1 LATEVEATMD
11 RRAAAARRRTIPLS
25 GTLAVVMAGLVALTA
40 IDVLAVFWFM
50 TAGTTRDLL
59 ARTAQLGLD
68 SVQARIGDRFT
79 PVEDQLAFLSRQ
91 IASGAV
97 DPADGAALDR
107 LLTGAL
113 AGTPQVRVLSLTA
126 PDGTI
131 RGVTQGPHGAFAFTD
146 TIRTD
151 QERREIEEARG
162 RDESVWGP
170 VYFVPAESMR
180 TSVANLSRPV
190 QAGGRFAGVLR
201 ATITV
206 DALSDHLRTI
216 AQSNPGTTPFILYGR
231 DRVLAHPAMAAQRP
245 ALSPEHPL
253 PRLDE
258 IGDPFLA
265 SLWTEGEAETV
276 GEAGLEARI
285 VRIGDDGR
293 VVLTR
298 TIPNFDPA
306 PLIVGVEVPVAVLD
320 KPDDDLLRAGLAGL
334 AVLLIAILVA
344 IAVSRAIARPVG
356 AMARE
361 VRAVGS
367 LDFASLRPLPGSMFS
382 ELNEQARAYNTML
395 TGLRWLETYVPKSL
409 VRRLLRSGGSGE
421 IASTERV
428 VTVMF
433 TDIVDFTAVAERMP
447 AAEVA
452 AMLNAHFDLLGRCV
466 EAEGGTIDKF
476 IGDCVMAFWG
486 APDDQPDHADR
497 ALRAARAIAAAVS
510 ADNAA
515 RRGRGLAPL
524 RLRIGLHSGPVVAG
538 NIGMSGRSGYT
549 IVGDAVNLGNRL
561 EQLGKVVAPAD
572 EVVVLASGE
581 TVALAAGDRSDL
593 RSLGPQ
599 AVPGR
604 RTEIEIFRLEGPPPA
619 APH

>member
-1 LATEVEATMD
+1 MATEAETTTD
-11 RRAAAARRRTIPLS
+11 RRAVPARRRTIPLS
-25 GTLAVVMAGLVALTA
+25 GTLAVVMAGLVALTT
-40 IDVLAVFWFM
+40 IDVLAVFWCM

-59 ARTAQLGLD
+59 VRTAQLGLD

-79 PVEDQLAFLSRQ
+79 PVEDQLAFLARE
-91 IASGAV
+91 IASGRV
-97 DPADGAALDR
+97 DPADGVALER
-107 LLTGAL
+107 LMTGAL

-126 PDGTI
+126 PDGKI
-131 RGVTQGPHGAFAFTD
+131 RGVTQGPHGVFAFTD

-151 QERREIEEARG
+151 NERHEIDAARG
-162 RDESVWGP
+162 SDEAIWGP
-170 VYFVPAESMR
+170 VYFVPAEAMR
-180 TSVANLSRPV
+180 TSVANLRRPV
-190 QAGGRFAGVLR
+190 QAEGRFAGVLR

-216 AQSNPGTTPFILYGR
+216 AEANPGTTPFILYGR
-231 DRVLAHPAMAAQRP
+231 DRVLAHPAMATQRP

-253 PRLDE
+253 PSLDE
-258 IGDPFLA
+258 VGDRFLA
-265 SLWTEGEAETV
+265 ALWTEDRPDAVEGD
-276 GEAGLEARI
+276 LE
-285 VRIGDDGR
+285 VRVVRLGDDGR
-293 VVLTR
+293 VILTR
-298 TIPNFDPA
+298 TIDGYAPA

-320 KPDDDLLRAGLAGL
+320 KPDSDLLRAGLAGL
-334 AVLLIAILVA
+334 AVLAIAIGIAIL
-344 IAVSRAIARPVG
+344 VSRAIARPVG

-367 LDFASLRPLPGSMFS
+367 LDFASLRPLPGSLFS

-395 TGLRWLETYVPKSL
+395 TGLRWLETYVPKAL
-409 VRRLLRSGGSGE
+409 VRRLLRSGGAVPS
-421 IASTERV
+421 AERM

-433 TDIVDFTAVAERMP
+433 TDIVDFTATAERMP

-452 AMLNAHFDLLGRCV
+452 SMLNAHFDLLGRCV

-497 ALRAARAIAAAVS
+497 ALRAARAIAAAVA

-524 RLRIGLHSGPVVAG
+524 RLRIGIHSGRVVAG

-561 EQLGKVVAPAD
+561 EQLGKAVAPAD
-572 EVVVLASGE
+572 EIVVLASGE
-581 TVALAAGDRSDL
+581 TVALAADDRSDL
-593 RSLGPQ
+593 RSLGAR

-604 RTEIEIFRLEGPPPA
+604 RMEIEIFRLEA
-619 APH
+619 TKS

>member
-1 LATEVEATMD
+1 M
-11 RRAAAARRRTIPLS
+11 PL
-25 GTLAVVMAGLVALTA
+25 
-40 IDVLAVFWFM
+40 
-50 TAGTTRDLL
+50 
-59 ARTAQLGLD
+59 
-68 SVQARIGDRFT
+68 
-79 PVEDQLAFLSRQ
+79 
-91 IASGAV
+91 
-97 DPADGAALDR
+97 
-107 LLTGAL
+107 
-113 AGTPQVRVLSLTA
+113 
-126 PDGTI
+126 
-131 RGVTQGPHGAFAFTD
+131 
-146 TIRTD
+146 
-151 QERREIEEARG
+151 
-162 RDESVWGP
+162 WGP
-170 VYFVPAESMR
+170 IYFVPAELMR
-180 TSVANLSRPV
+180 TSVANLHRPV
-190 QAGGRFAGVLR
+190 QAAGGFAGVLR

-216 AQSNPGTTPFILYGR
+216 AEVNPGTTPFILYGR

-258 IGDPFLA
+258 VGDPFLA
-265 SLWTEGEAETV
+265 ALWTEARRETV
-276 GEAGLEARI
+276 GEIDLEARV
-285 VRIGDDGR
+285 VRFGDDGR
-293 VVLTR
+293 VILTR
-298 TIPNFDPA
+298 TVEGYAPT
-306 PLIVGVEVPVAVLD
+306 PLIVGVEVPVTALD
-320 KPDDDLLRAGLAGL
+320 KPADDLLRAALAGL
-334 AVLLIAILVA
+334 AVLAIAILVA
-344 IAVSRAIARPVG
+344 IIVSRAIARPVG

-367 LDFASLRPLPGSMFS
+367 LDFASLRPLPGSLFS

-409 VRRLLRSGGSGE
+409 VRRLLRSGGAVPS
-421 IASTERV
+421 AERV

-433 TDIVDFTAVAERMP
+433 TDIVDFTAAAERMP

-452 AMLNAHFDLLGRCV
+452 ALLNAHFDLLGRCV

-497 ALRAARAIAAAVS
+497 ALRAARAIAAAIT

-524 RLRIGLHSGPVVAG
+524 RLRIGMHSGPVVAG

-561 EQLGKVVAPAD
+561 EQMGKAVAPAD

-581 TVALAAGDRSDL
+581 TIDLAAGDRSDL
-593 RSLGPQ
+593 RSLGAQ

-604 RTEIEIFRLEGPPPA
+604 RTEIEIFRLEGPPPSG
-619 APH
+619 PR

>member
-1 LATEVEATMD
+1 MATEAETD
-11 RRAAAARRRTIPLS
+11 RRVTGTRRRTIPLS

-59 ARTAQLGLD
+59 ARSAQLGLD

-91 IASGAV
+91 IASGQV

-107 LLTGAL
+107 LMTGAL

-131 RGVTQGPHGAFAFTD
+131 RGVTQGLHGVFAFTD

-190 QAGGRFAGVLR
+190 QAGGGFAGVLR

-245 ALSPEHPL
+245 ALSPDTPCPGWTRSATRSW
-253 PRLDE
+253 PRYGPRE
-258 IGDPFLA
+258 RPRRSARPGWRPGSYA
-265 SLWTEGEAETV
+265 SAMTAASSSPGPS
-276 GEAGLEARI
+276 RS
-285 VRIGDDGR
+285 
-293 VVLTR
+293 
-298 TIPNFDPA
+298 FDPV

-367 LDFASLRPLPGSMFS
+367 LDFASLRPLPGSLFS

-421 IASTERV
+421 IASAERV

-497 ALRAARAIAAAVS
+497 ALRAARAIAAAVA

-561 EQLGKVVAPAD
+561 EQLGKAVAPAD

-581 TVALAAGDRSDL
+581 TVELAAGDRSGL
-593 RSLGPQ
+593 RSLGLQ

-604 RTEIEIFRLEGPPPA
+604 RTEIEIFRLEGPPP
-619 APH
+619 PGPP

>member
-1 LATEVEATMD
+1 MD
-11 RRAAAARRRTIPLS
+11 RRAASARRRTIPLS

-59 ARTAQLGLD
+59 ARAAQLGLD
-68 SVQARIGDRFT
+68 SVQARIADRFT
-79 PVEDQLAFLSRQ
+79 PVEDQLAFLARE
-91 IASGAV
+91 ITAGRV
-97 DPADGAALDR
+97 DPDDGAALDR
-107 LLTGAL
+107 LMTGAL
-113 AGTPQVRVLSLTA
+113 AGTPQVRVLSLTG

-131 RGVTQGPHGAFAFTD
+131 RGVTQGPAGVFAFAD
-146 TIRTD
+146 TIHRD
-151 QERREIEEARG
+151 DERQEIEEARG
-162 RDESVWGP
+162 RRDSYWGP
-170 VYFVPAESMR
+170 VHFVPAEAMR
-180 TSVANLSRPV
+180 TSVANLHRPV
-190 QAGGRFAGVLR
+190 HAAGRFVGVLT
-201 ATITV
+201 ATITI
-206 DALSDHLRTI
+206 DALSGHLRTI
-216 AQSNPGTTPFILYGR
+216 AEANPGTTPFILYGR
-231 DRVLAHPAMAAQRP
+231 DRVLAHPAIAADHP

-253 PRLDE
+253 PLLNE
-258 IGDPFLA
+258 VGDPFLA
-265 SLWTEGEAETV
+265 ALWTEGQPETV
-276 GEAGLEARI
+276 GEAADLEARV
-285 VRIGDDGR
+285 VRLGNDGR
-293 VVLTR
+293 VILTR
-298 TIPNFDPA
+298 AVEGYGPR
-306 PLIVGVEVPVAVLD
+306 PLIVGVEVPVAALD
-320 KPDDDLLRAGLAGL
+320 KPTDDLLRAGLAGL

-356 AMARE
+356 AMARQ

-367 LDFASLRPLPGSMFS
+367 LDFASLRPLPGSLFS

-421 IASTERV
+421 IASAERV

-447 AAEVA
+447 AAAVA

-486 APDDQPDHADR
+486 APDDQQDHADR
-497 ALRAARAIAAAVS
+497 ALRAARAIAAAVA

-561 EQLGKVVAPAD
+561 EQLGKAVAPAD

-581 TVALAAGDRSDL
+581 TVELAAGDRSGL
-593 RSLGPQ
+593 RSLGPH

-604 RTEIEIFRLEGPPPA
+604 RTEIEIFRLEGPPP
-619 APH
+619 PGPR

>member
-1 LATEVEATMD
+1 MATEAETTTD
-11 RRAAAARRRTIPLS
+11 RRAAPARRRTIPLS
-25 GTLAVVMAGLVALTA
+25 GTLAVVMAGLVALTT

-91 IASGAV
+91 IASGGI
-97 DPADGAALDR
+97 DPNDGAALDR
-107 LLTGAL
+107 LMTGAL

-131 RGVTQGPHGAFAFTD
+131 RGVTQGPHGVFPFTD
-146 TIRTD
+146 KIHTD
-151 QERREIEEARG
+151 QERREIEQARG
-162 RDESVWGP
+162 RDDSVWGP

-216 AQSNPGTTPFILYGR
+216 AESNPGTTPFILYGR

-258 IGDPFLA
+258 VGDPFLA
-265 SLWTEGEAETV
+265 SLWAEGEAETV
-276 GEAGLEARI
+276 GEAGLEARV
-285 VRIGDDGR
+285 VRLGDDGR

-334 AVLLIAILVA
+334 AVLAIAILAA

-367 LDFASLRPLPGSMFS
+367 LDFAALRPLPGSLFS

-409 VRRLLRSGGSGE
+409 VRRLLRSGGSVPS
-421 IASTERV
+421 AERL

-433 TDIVDFTAVAERMP
+433 TDIVDFTAAAERMP

-486 APDDQPDHADR
+486 APDDQPDHAHR
-497 ALRAARAIAAAVS
+497 ALRAARAIAAALA

-524 RLRIGLHSGPVVAG
+524 RLRIGIHSGRVVAG

-561 EQLGKVVAPAD
+561 EQLGKAVAPAD
-572 EVVVLASGE
+572 EIVVLASGE
-581 TVALAAGDRSDL
+581 TVELAAGDRSDL
-593 RSLGPQ
+593 HSLGPQ

-604 RTEIEIFRLEGPPPA
+604 RTEIEIFRLQAPPPSGQ
-619 APH
+619 P

>member
-1 LATEVEATMD
+1 LATEVETD
-11 RRAAAARRRTIPLS
+11 RRVTGTRRRTIPLS

-59 ARTAQLGLD
+59 ARSAQLGLD
-68 SVQARIGDRFT
+68 SVQARIADRFT
-79 PVEDQLAFLSRQ
+79 PVEDQLAFLARQ
-91 IASGAV
+91 IESGAV

-131 RGVTQGPHGAFAFTD
+131 RGVTQGPHGAYPFTD

-151 QERREIEEARG
+151 AERREIEEARG
-162 RDESVWGP
+162 GTKAAWGP
-170 VYFVPAESMR
+170 VYYVAAESMR

-190 QAGGRFAGVLR
+190 QAEGRFAGVLR

-206 DALSDHLRTI
+206 DALSDHLKTI
-216 AQSNPGTTPFILYGR
+216 AEANPGTTPFILYGR
-231 DRVLAHPAMAAQRP
+231 DWVLAHPAMATQRP

-253 PRLDE
+253 PALAE

-265 SLWTEGEAETV
+265 ALWTEARRETV
-276 GEAGLEARI
+276 GDIDLEARV
-285 VRIGDDGR
+285 VRLGDDGR
-293 VVLTR
+293 VILTR
-298 TIPNFDPA
+298 TVEGYAPA
-306 PLIVGVEVPVAVLD
+306 PLIVGVEVPVTALD
-320 KPDDDLLRAGLAGL
+320 KPTDDLLRAALAGL
-334 AVLLIAILVA
+334 AVLAIAILVA

-367 LDFASLRPLPGSMFS
+367 LDFAALRPLPGSLFS

-409 VRRLLRSGGSGE
+409 VRRLLRGGG
-421 IASTERV
+421 AMPSTERV

-433 TDIVDFTAVAERMP
+433 TDIVDFTATAERMP

-452 AMLNAHFDLLGRCV
+452 ALLNAHFDLLGRCV
-466 EAEGGTIDKF
+466 EAEDGTIDKF

-497 ALRAARAIAAAVS
+497 ALRAARAIATAIT
-510 ADNAA
+510 ADNTA

-524 RLRIGLHSGPVVAG
+524 RVRIGLHSGPVVAG

-561 EQLGKVVAPAD
+561 EQLGKAVAPAD

-581 TVALAAGDRSDL
+581 TVELAADRSGL
-593 RSLGPQ
+593 RSLGAQ

-604 RTEIEIFRLEGPPPA
+604 RTEIEIFRLEGPPP
-619 APH
+619 PGSH